1 MKGGHH
7 VTVIDVLSPDYKA
20 DAFIKANV
28 RRLGIML
35 SSLKDCDTIYHMA
48 AVVSKLR
55 ASEDRWNAIETNV
68 IGTLN
73 ILEAC
78 RILDIKRLIHVS
90 TSEVLGDPI
99 YLPTDEKHPRNAK
112 TTYGMTKCCAEDLC
126 KEYARIYGMNI
137 VIPRLYMIYGAEDY
151 REIEYHSAIGK
162 FIWHTLNNEAP
173 VAYADCVRAW
183 LHIEDC
189 VDALMLLRDF
199 GSSGEVYDITAPPS
213 EQMRMVALAK
223 YIIHLCG
230 KNLKPTVKE
239 APIWDTKV
247 KLAKGEKAYQTL
259 NWHPKRHFSIEL
271 LKMIESWKKHECD
284 LD

>member
-1 MKGGHH
+1 MKRDYH
-7 VTVIDVLSPDYKA
+7 VTIIDVSSPDYKA

-35 SSLKDCDTIYHMA
+35 SSLKDCDYVYHMA

-99 YLPTDEKHPRNAK
+99 YLPTDEKHPRNPK
-112 TTYGMTKCCAEDLC
+112 TTYGMTKSCAEDLC
-126 KEYARIYGMNI
+126 KEYARTYGMNI

-151 REIEYHSAIGK
+151 REIAYHSAIGK
-162 FIWHTLNNEAP
+162 FIWNTLNNQAP

-183 LHIEDC
+183 LHIDDC
-189 VDALMLLRDF
+189 VDALMLLQEL
-199 GSSGEVYDITAPPS
+199 GCSGEVYDITAPPY
-213 EQMRMVALAK
+213 QRMSMIDLAK
-223 YIIHLCG
+223 YIIWLCR
-230 KNLKPTVKE
+230 KKLKPIVKE
-239 APIWDTKV
+239 APVWDTKF
-247 KLAKGEKAYQTL
+247 KLAKGKKAYQAL
-259 NWHPKRHFSIEL
+259 KWHPKRAFSTEL
-271 LKMIESWKKHECD
+271 FTMIKSWKKHESNSN
-284 LD
+284 